1 MHVTLTSLYQ
11 VIIDCQGC
19 SISKYC
25 KRPVSINPFSPVDQ
39 DKYFLNSVDPYE
51 TARNV
56 LTLFQ
61 NYNIKPL
68 TAMGVPK
75 CKDGRVYFSYSGLT
89 EFLSSSEPV

>member
-25 KRPVSINPFSPVDQ
+25 KRPVNINPFSPVDQ
-39 DKYFLNSVDPYE
+39 DKYFLNSVDSYE

-56 LTLFQ
+56 LTLF
-61 NYNIKPL
+61 YNIKPL

-75 CKDGRVYFSYSGLT
+75 CKDGRVCFSYSGLK
-89 EFLSSSEPV
+89 EFLLSFQPV